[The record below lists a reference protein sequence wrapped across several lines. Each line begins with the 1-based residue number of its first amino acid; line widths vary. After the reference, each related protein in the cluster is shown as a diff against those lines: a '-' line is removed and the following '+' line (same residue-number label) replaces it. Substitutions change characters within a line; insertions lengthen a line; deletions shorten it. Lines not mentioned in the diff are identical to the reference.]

1 MVFSHI
7 FLSKRSL
14 HDETVLEN
22 KVNKVTN
29 RFASRWSFTTL
40 TVASSPIQRGS
51 PGFLMQ
57 KGRGF
62 LYSLRELLK
71 MDFMEIKIKATSLG
85 WKPFFFSFMV
95 TISFRLHCKV
105 FNYYFQHFLRILLP
119 VDTLRLD
126 CEQCLMVFFWVII
139 DGERAWGRK
148 AKPRG
153 TRAEPRV
160 KKK

>member
-14 HDETVLEN
+14 QDENVLKN
-22 KVNKVTN
+22 KVNKVIN

-62 LYSLRELLK
+62 LYSLRELLT
-71 MDFMEIKIKATSLG
+71 MDFMEIKITATSLA
-85 WKPFFFSFMV
+85 WKPFFFSFLV
-95 TISFRLHCKV
+95 TISFRLYCKV
-105 FNYYFQHFLRILLP
+105 FNYYFQHSLRILLP

-126 CEQCLMVFFWVII
+126 CEQCLALVFF
-139 DGERAWGRK
+139 
-148 AKPRG
+148 
-153 TRAEPRV
+153 
-160 KKK
+160 